1 VASYS
6 FIGGNDEEINRISSN
21 RVGYRRVVGVNK
33 DDLFKRGQKQDK
45 CLDGIPAID
54 SVQQFILIRHN

>member
-1 VASYS
+1 ML
-6 FIGGNDEEINRISSN
+6 FEIVRCMKYELG
-21 RVGYRRVVGVNK
+21 VGYRRVVGVNK